1 MSPVV
6 ALDPTQRRQLFWLFG
21 LALLVLAAG
30 YGLRDPWPA
39 DEPRFVLVAK
49 QMFEGGSWWFPHRG
63 SELYPDKPPL
73 FFWLLA
79 GARALI
85 GSWRWS
91 FLLPSLLSGIGTLW
105 LTYDLGRRL
114 WNHRAGLWSAIAV
127 LSCLQF
133 AYQFKRAQIDPTL
146 VLFTTLAMVGLL
158 RHLLLGPNWRW
169 FWIGCFS
176 AGVGV
181 VLKGVGFL
189 PLLMLIP
196 YAVMRRQQWQG
207 LAPLGR
213 GNGWRWS
220 TGALLFLAAIA
231 AWLVPMVLMALA
243 SGDPEHRA
251 YLDNLL
257 YKQTATRYADAWHHH
272 KPFWYFA
279 EVIALF
285 WLPFSLALA
294 WLWRDWREAWQQRDA
309 RVWLP
314 LAWAVLVLLFFS
326 ASPGKRDMYILPAL
340 PAVALVA
347 GPYLPKLMQ
356 ARNFQR
362 ALLALCIALATLLLG
377 LGIAALVKPPAFIQ
391 KLIVDRGLEGG
402 AQALWWMLVGVGAS
416 ALAVA
421 AWQRR
426 AGAGIAMGW
435 VLVALWCGYGWVAH
449 PVLDPSSSARAL
461 MQRARDIAGPG
472 VGIGLVEWKEQ
483 NLLQAIGPVQDFG
496 YRRPAPEQLR
506 MAVAWLD
513 ADPRHRLVL
522 FSQPR
527 SQVPCFSAADLGTP
541 AVRSVGS
548 ANRRNWYLVAR
559 AGITPQCF
567 GAGLSDPD

>member
-1 MSPVV
+1 MPLLPV
-6 ALDPTQRRQLFWLFG
+6 LDASQRRQLFWLFG
-21 LALLVLAAG
+21 LALLVLGAG

-49 QMFEGGSWWFPHRG
+49 QMFDGGSWWFPHRG
-63 SELYPDKPPL
+63 HELYPDKPPL
-73 FFWLLA
+73 YFWMLA
-79 GARALI
+79 AARAVI

-91 FLLPSLLSGIGTLW
+91 FLLPSLVSGIGTLW
-105 LTYDLGRRL
+105 LSYDLGRRL

-133 AYQFKRAQIDPTL
+133 VYQFKRAQIDPTL
-146 VLFTTLAMVGLL
+146 VLFTTLAAYGLL

-169 FWIGCFS
+169 FWIACFS

-189 PLLMLIP
+189 PLLMLLP
-196 YAVMRRQQWQG
+196 YALMRRQGWQG
-207 LAPLGR
+207 IANLGQAT
-213 GNGWRWS
+213 GWRWS
-220 TGALLFLAAIA
+220 AGALLFLVAIA

-243 SGDPEHRA
+243 GGDPEHRA

-257 YKQTATRYADAWHHH
+257 YKQTATRYADAWHHQ

-279 EVIALF
+279 QVIALF

-294 WLWRDWREAWQQRDA
+294 WVWRDWRDAWRARDA

-314 LAWAVLVLLFFS
+314 LAWAALVLLFFS

-340 PAVALVA
+340 PAVAWA
-347 GPYLPKLMQ
+347 TGPYLAALMQ
-356 ARNFQR
+356 RRNFQR
-362 ALLALCIALATLLLG
+362 ALLALCVAIAAVLLG
-377 LGIAALVKPPAFIQ
+377 IGIAALARPPTFIQ
-391 KLIVDRGLEGG
+391 KLIVDRGLDDG
-402 AQALWWMLVGVGAS
+402 AQALWLMLVVVGAS
-416 ALAVA
+416 ALLVA

-435 VLVALWCGYGWVAH
+435 LLVALWCGYGWVAH

-472 VGIGLVEWKEQ
+472 VAIGLVEWKEQ

-506 MAVAWLD
+506 MAANWLD
-513 ADPRHRLVL
+513 ADPGQRLLL

-527 SQVPCFSAADLGTP
+527 SQAPCFSSADLGTP

-548 ANRRNWYLVAR
+548 ANRRNWFLVTR